1 MDVGRFSVRE
11 ILDRV
16 SGTAYRIYTYKR
28 RPCERVELTSRLAQQ
43 LAGYT
48 LIEKDLRSVLAWF
61 DEIEKRHDEGPVVKG
76 HSYGRGEDRENY
88 ILIKGLFVAALT
100 FYGKCF
106 TKCDGR
112 PVKLERA
119 QLEAKFHALHDDCME
134 YRHNFAAHS
143 GAKKL
148 EHVEVALVFPKKHK
162 VEVEF
167 MIFRELHQPDVFWPR
182 AGAVPLRELVDH
194 VRGIAQRKIER
205 LGQKIEAEE
214 IIPNAAKYMGK
225 S

>member
-1 MDVGRFSVRE
+1 MDTGRFSVKE

-16 SGTAYRIYTYKR
+16 SGLAYRIYTHKR

-48 LIEKDLRSVLAWF
+48 LIEKDLRSVLAWL
-61 DEIEKRHDEGPVVKG
+61 DEIETRHDEGPIIKG
-76 HSYGRGEDRENY
+76 HSFGRGKDRDNY
-88 ILIKGLFVAALT
+88 NLIKGLFVAALT

-119 QLEAKFHALHDDCME
+119 QIEKKFQVLHDDCLE

-162 VEVEF
+162 AEVEF
-167 MIFRELHQPDVFWPR
+167 MIFLELHQPDVFWPK
-182 AGAVPLRELVDH
+182 AGAVKLRELVEH

-205 LGQKIEAEE
+205 LARKIETEE
-214 IIPNAAKYMGK
+214 IIPNADKYMGK